1 MERGQDKQI
10 KRMTAKEN
18 ILKRLRAAQGASVEK
33 PKPTFEPIRFEDRV
47 AHFTEMVKAVG
58 GDVVAMQGNLIDTLA
73 AAGVDVTNLVSP
85 LEELHD
91 KAINPDAVAD
101 VGELGGLYTAVV
113 SGRVGVAENGA
124 VWVPVEG
131 RRRAHIFACNHLV
144 IVLDRGC
151 VVDTMH
157 DAMGRIS
164 LDGLAYG
171 AFISGPSKT
180 ADIEQALVL
189 GAHGA
194 MKTTIILY

>member
-1 MERGQDKQI
+1 
-10 KRMTAKEN
+10 MTAKEN
-18 ILKRLRAAQGASVEK
+18 ILKRLRAAQGATTEK
-33 PKPTFEPIRFEDRV
+33 ENSLFEPIRFEDSV
-47 AHFTEMVKAVG
+47 AHFFEMVKSVG

-73 AAGVDVTNLVSP
+73 TAGIDLSSLVSP
-85 LEELHD
+85 LEELLG
-91 KAINPDAVAD
+91 KALNPDTVAN

-113 SGRVGVAENGA
+113 QGRVGVAENGA

-144 IVLDRGC
+144 IVLNREN

-157 DAMGRIS
+157 DAMARIS
-164 LDGLAYG
+164 LDGLSYG